1 MAFEAKNQTRMNEA
15 IRISPVRLIDETGE
29 QLGIVETHKA
39 LLLAQNKGLD
49 LVEISPTAKPPVCK
63 IIDWGKF
70 QYQEAKKQQ
79 DAKAKQKKIE
89 IKGIRFRPSTD
100 ENDLNFK
107 LKQTEKFILK
117 GNKVKVEI
125 VLRGREKA
133 FANQSREKLQ
143 VFIDKIEIPIKI
155 EQGIKRQFNGFNV
168 LISSNK
174 AN

>member
-1 MAFEAKNQTRMNEA
+1 VT
-15 IRISPVRLIDETGE
+15 PVRLIDDIGT
-29 QLGIVETHKA
+29 QVGIVETSEA
-39 LLLAQNKGLD
+39 LALAQSKGLD

-70 QYQEAKKQQ
+70 QYQEAKKLQE
-79 DAKAKQKKIE
+79 AKAKQKKIE
-89 IKGIRFRPSTD
+89 IKGIRFRPATD
-100 ENDLNFK
+100 EGDLAFK
-107 LKQTEKFILK
+107 LKQAEKFLSK
-117 GNKVKVEI
+117 GSKVKVEI

-143 VFIDKIEIPIKI
+143 KFIDKIEIPIKI

-168 LISSNK
+168 LISSNQ

>member
-1 MAFEAKNQTRMNEA
+1 MNET
-15 IRISPVRLIDETGE
+15 IRVTPIRLIDETGE
-29 QLGIVETHKA
+29 QLGIVETFKA
-39 LLLAQNKGLD
+39 LQLAQSKGLD

-79 DAKAKQKKIE
+79 DAKGKQKKID
-89 IKGIRFRPSTD
+89 IKGVRFRPTTD

-107 LKQTEKFILK
+107 LKQTEKFLSK

-143 VFIDKIEIPIKI
+143 IFIDKIKIPIKI

-174 AN
+174 TD

>member
-1 MAFEAKNQTRMNEA
+1 M
-15 IRISPVRLIDETGE
+15 IRISPVRLIDDQGE
-29 QLGIVETHKA
+29 QVGIVDTREA
-39 LLLAQNKGLD
+39 LALAQSKDLD
-49 LVEISPTAKPPVCK
+49 LVEIAPTAKPPVCK

-70 QYQEAKKQQ
+70 QYQEAKKKQE
-79 DAKAKQKKIE
+79 ASAKQKKIE

-107 LKQTEKFILK
+107 LKQAEKFLKK

-133 FANQSREKLQ
+133 FAGLSREKLQ
-143 VFIDKIEIPIKI
+143 KFIDKIEIPIKI

-168 LISSNK
+168 LISSNQVK
-174 AN
+174 

>member
-1 MAFEAKNQTRMNEA
+1 M
-15 IRISPVRLIDETGE
+15 IRISPVRLIDDQGE
-29 QLGIVETHKA
+29 QVGIVETREA
-39 LLLAQNKGLD
+39 LALAQSKDLD
-49 LVEISPTAKPPVCK
+49 LVEIAPTAKPPVCK

-70 QYQEAKKQQ
+70 QYQEAKKKQE
-79 DAKAKQKKIE
+79 ASAKQKKIE

-107 LKQTEKFILK
+107 LKQAEKFLKK

-133 FANQSREKLQ
+133 FAGLSREKLQ
-143 VFIDKIEIPIKI
+143 KFIDKIEIPIKI

-168 LISSNK
+168 LISSNQVK
-174 AN
+174 

>member
-1 MAFEAKNQTRMNEA
+1 M
-15 IRISPVRLIDETGE
+15 IRISPVRLIDDQGE
-29 QLGIVETHKA
+29 QVGIVETREA
-39 LLLAQNKGLD
+39 LTLAQSKDLD
-49 LVEISPTAKPPVCK
+49 LVEIAPTAKPPVCK

-70 QYQEAKKQQ
+70 QYQEAKKKQE
-79 DAKAKQKKIE
+79 ASAKQKKIE

-107 LKQTEKFILK
+107 LKQAEKFLKK

-133 FANQSREKLQ
+133 FAGLSREKLQ
-143 VFIDKIEIPIKI
+143 KFIDKIEIPIKI

-168 LISSNK
+168 LISSNQVK
-174 AN
+174 

>member
-1 MAFEAKNQTRMNEA
+1 M
-15 IRISPVRLIDETGE
+15 IRVTPVRLIDDIGT
-29 QLGIVETHKA
+29 QVGIVETSEA
-39 LLLAQNKGLD
+39 LALAQSKGLD

-70 QYQEAKKQQ
+70 QYQEAKKLQE
-79 DAKAKQKKIE
+79 AKAKQKKIE
-89 IKGIRFRPSTD
+89 IKGIRFRPATD
-100 ENDLNFK
+100 EGDLAFK
-107 LKQTEKFILK
+107 LKQAEKFLSK
-117 GNKVKVEI
+117 GSKVKVEI

-143 VFIDKIEIPIKI
+143 KFIDKIEIPIKI

-168 LISSNK
+168 LISSNQ

>member
-1 MAFEAKNQTRMNEA
+1 MNEA
-15 IRISPVRLIDETGE
+15 IRVSPVRLIDETGE
-29 QLGIVETHKA
+29 QLGIVETPKA
-39 LLLAQNKGLD
+39 LYLAQSKGLD

-79 DAKAKQKKIE
+79 DAKAKQKKID
-89 IKGIRFRPSTD
+89 IKGVRFRPSTD
-100 ENDLNFK
+100 GNDLNFK
-107 LKQTEKFILK
+107 LKQTEKFLLK

-143 VFIDKIEIPIKI
+143 LFVDKIEIPIKI